1 MQALQ
6 TFLAYLLTIGV
17 LITVHEYGHY
27 KAAVLCGV
35 RVFRFSWGFGRVV
48 WSRRFGK
55 DQCEF
60 ALSLLPL
67 GGYVAMLE
75 KVDATTPPEDVP
87 RALESRPL
95 WQRMVVVAAGP
106 LANFVL
112 AAALFAG
119 SQFVGV
125 QRVAPV
131 LGTPAAGSLLAE
143 AGAHARDRVVAAA
156 EGAVGDEAAAGAE
169 PAWNDVRSDED
180 IYENVAVALM
190 DQRPLLLRLRAPDG
204 ASERTIALPLPAL
217 GKSELDADVFAR
229 LGLGVYVRPVLG
241 RVPPGGPA
249 ARAGLAAGDLVTAVD
264 GHPVDDRG
272 ELLQRI
278 RASAQDGR
286 PHPLQV
292 QVLRA
297 GRTLALTVV
306 PEVVADGGKHFG
318 RIEAEVGEPPAQELV
333 RDGLGESLRFGLV
346 QTWERAGLQ
355 LRLFGHMLTG
365 RMSVKNLS
373 GPISIAD
380 AAQQSISHGF
390 MDFVLF
396 LAEISVGLGVLNLLP
411 LPVLDGGRL
420 LYYLFEGATGR
431 PVSALWQTRLQI
443 GGVLAILLLMSL
455 ALSND
460 VARHL
465 GQQ

>member
-1 MQALQ
+1 
-6 TFLAYLLTIGV
+6 
-17 LITVHEYGHY
+17 
-27 KAAVLCGV
+27 
-35 RVFRFSWGFGRVV
+35 
-48 WSRRFGK
+48 
-55 DQCEF
+55 
-60 ALSLLPL
+60 
-67 GGYVAMLE
+67 
-75 KVDATTPPEDVP
+75 
-87 RALESRPL
+87 
-95 WQRMVVVAAGP
+95 
-106 LANFVL
+106 
-112 AAALFAG
+112 
-119 SQFVGV
+119 
-125 QRVAPV
+125 
-131 LGTPAAGSLLAE
+131 
-143 AGAHARDRVVAAA
+143 
-156 EGAVGDEAAAGAE
+156 
-169 PAWNDVRSDED
+169 SDED

-190 DQRPLLLRLRAPDG
+190 DQRPLLLRVRAPDG
-204 ASERTIALPLPAL
+204 AGERTLTLPLPSL
-217 GKSELDADVFAR
+217 GKTEIDADVFAR

-241 RVPPGGPA
+241 RVQADGPA
-249 ARAGLAAGDLVTAVD
+249 ARAGLRKGDLVTAID
-264 GHPVDDRG
+264 GHPIADRN

-278 RASAQDGR
+278 RGSAADGQA
-286 PHPLQV
+286 HPLQV

-297 GRTLALTVV
+297 GEPVSLVV
-306 PEVVADGGKHFG
+306 TPLVVADGDRHFG
-318 RIEAEVGEPPAQELV
+318 RVEAEVGEPPAQQLV
-333 RDGLGESLRFGLV
+333 RDGLGASLWFGV
-346 QTWERAGLQ
+346 AQTWDRAGLQ
-355 LRLFGHMLTG
+355 VRLFGRMLTG

-380 AAQQSISHGF
+380 AAEQSISHGF